1 MLRLP
6 PIIVCFLSFV
16 VFQLQAQTKVVGECA
31 ITYDIRQISINGDT
45 SLIGQKQIFIKGN
58 SCKTVLKTP
67 AFTQTL
73 IFNTQQDTAIILKEI
88 GLNKFLQYILYTSI
102 QPVNLVASKKNG
114 STSSVLDYP
123 CENIILTWADGNAM
137 EVTYTTLIVP
147 TVTVY
152 EQAFK
157 EIPGLVMRYQLTTKE
172 GNKILYSAS
181 KVDLSP
187 ITLNVF
193 EVNKSNF
200 QQIN

>member
-6 PIIVCFLSFV
+6 PIIVCFLSCV

-31 ITYDIRQISINGDT
+31 ITYDIRQISIKGDT
-45 SLIGQKQIFIKGN
+45 SSVGQKQIFIKGN
-58 SCKTVLKTP
+58 SCKTILKTP
-67 AFTQTL
+67 ALMQTL
-73 IFNTQQDTAIILKEI
+73 IFNTQQDTAVILKEI
-88 GLNKFLQYILYTSI
+88 GLNKFLQYILYTSM
-102 QPVNLVASKKNG
+102 QPVNLVASKKNT
-114 STSSVLDYP
+114 TSSTILDYP
-123 CENIILTWADGNAM
+123 CETITLSWADGNSM
-137 EVTYTTLIVP
+137 EVTYTTVIIP

-172 GNKILYSAS
+172 GNKILYSAT

-193 EVNKSNF
+193 EVNKNNY